1 MICVNKPIRSRRGW
15 ALVAGLVAVVACMPA
30 LAQDTPSLPDALQQI
45 RTYEFGQNR
54 EMLSVVQDY
63 CTKSYGD
70 AAKRKEI
77 EQGLID
83 ILGSD
88 ATYDCKD
95 FVCRQLYVIGT
106 DASVPALAR
115 MLTDEKY
122 SDMARYALESIKGK
136 QSDAALL
143 DALGK
148 TDDRIQVGIINSLG
162 MRGQEGAVSDLATLL
177 NDPDPLVAEAAA
189 TALGRIGNAGAADAL
204 AKARGGAS
212 DELKPAITNGYLMCA
227 SNYVRNGQEGKA
239 KAIFSEL
246 NNDSEPREA
255 RVAAIEGLVA
265 VEGAD
270 SLPMLIDL
278 LKGSDTTLQAIAAGA
293 LRNLEGGK
301 VTGELAKVLPN
312 LDAHGQLVTLY
323 ALRAREDGEALPAVT
338 AALDSSDPD
347 VKIAALEAL
356 ATVGNASSVSQLAAL
371 AMSDDAEV
379 ARVSRATL
387 GALRGDDVDGVI
399 VTAMQNAQEPAKT
412 VLIQALATRGAE
424 SAIPTLL
431 QTASAQDEAVRN
443 ASFDALGALA
453 NEGDL
458 AALIDLLVKVNGNPS
473 QTAAE
478 NAVVSTVQRMN
489 PPQKGAQQIAQTYS
503 STKGEPEVRASLVR
517 VVGRIAD
524 PSSLPQL
531 RELVASA
538 KAEPVK
544 DAAVKALSD
553 WPTADA
559 LDDLRQIASTSEN
572 NTHKTLALRGFLR
585 LLRQGSDRPVEE
597 TLNLY
602 EEASKLAAS
611 ADDKRLVLAGLAEIG
626 DARALALVEPYLAD
640 EEVKAEAAQ
649 ATEQIKSKIQG

>member
-1 MICVNKPIRSRRGW
+1 MIRVINQKNSRAGW
-15 ALVAGLVAVVACMPA
+15 AMVAALVAVVAGMPA

-70 AAKRKEI
+70 AAMRQQI
-77 EQGLID
+77 EQGLIE

-106 DASVPALAR
+106 DASVPALAK
-115 MLTDEKY
+115 MLTDEKH
-122 SDMARYALESIKGK
+122 SDMARYALESIEGEAA
-136 QSDAALL
+136 DDALL
-143 DALGK
+143 TALGNA
-148 TDDRIQVGIINSLG
+148 DDRVQVGIINSIG
-162 MRGQEGAVSDLATLL
+162 MRGQEEAVADLATLL
-177 NDPDPLVAEAAA
+177 NDPDPAVAKASA
-189 TALGRIGNAGAADAL
+189 TALGRIGGEKAADAL
-204 AKARGGAS
+204 AKARGSAS
-212 DELKPAITNGYLMCA
+212 EELKPAITNGYLMCA
-227 SNYVRNGQEGKA
+227 SNYVQNGQKGKA
-239 KAIFSEL
+239 KAIYAEL
-246 NNDSEPREA
+246 NSDAESREA
-255 RVAAIEGLVA
+255 HIAAIEGLVA

-270 SLPMLIDL
+270 SLPMLIEL
-278 LKGSDTTLQAIAAGA
+278 LKGSDAGLQAIAAGA

-301 VTGELAKVLPN
+301 VTAELASALPK
-312 LDAHGQLVTLY
+312 LDPHGQLVALY

-371 AMSDDAEV
+371 SMSDDAEV

-399 VTAMQNAQEPAKT
+399 VTAMQSADSPAKT

-431 QTASAQDEAVRN
+431 QTASDQDESVRN

-453 NEGDL
+453 NGSDL
-458 AALIDLLVKVNGNPS
+458 AALVDLLVKVNGDPS

-478 NAVVSTVQRMN
+478 NAVVSTVQRID
-489 PPQKGAQQIAQTYS
+489 PPQKGAQQIAQAF
-503 STKGEPEVRASLVR
+503 STIKGKPEVRASLVR

-531 RELVASA
+531 RDLVASA
-538 KAEPVK
+538 KADPVK
-544 DAAVKALSD
+544 DAAVKALAD

-559 LDDLRQIASTSEN
+559 LDDLRQIASNSDN
-572 NTHKTLALRGFLR
+572 NTHKTLAFRGFLR
-585 LLRQGSDRPVEE
+585 LLRQGGDRPVEE
-597 TLNLY
+597 TLALY

-626 DARALALVEPYLAD
+626 DERALALVEPYLAD